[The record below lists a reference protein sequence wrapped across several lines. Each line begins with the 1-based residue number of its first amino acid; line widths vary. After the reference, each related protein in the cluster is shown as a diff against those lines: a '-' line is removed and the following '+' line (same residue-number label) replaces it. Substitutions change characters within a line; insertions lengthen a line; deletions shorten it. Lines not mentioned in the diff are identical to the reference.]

1 MSAQNAKETR
11 TLTML
16 LTPSE
21 ILRQSSTDWW
31 FCLRTQLKREH
42 IAAACLSQNHKVE
55 VFSPRVRLRKQ
66 TSRGFVWFVESM
78 FPGYLFAQFD
88 YSAFHRRVRQGPGVK
103 GFLQFGD
110 RLGLL
115 PNELITEIKGRMGK
129 EEILE
134 VNQGLEPFQKVQ
146 VVQGPF
152 QGFEGLITRLLA
164 ARDRIEILIEWMGRN
179 LHAEANIADLVPLTG
194 PRL

>member
-1 MSAQNAKETR
+1 
-11 TLTML
+11 
-16 LTPSE
+16 
-21 ILRQSSTDWW
+21 
-31 FCLRTQLKREH
+31 
-42 IAAACLSQNHKVE
+42 
-55 VFSPRVRLRKQ
+55 
-66 TSRGFVWFVESM
+66 M

-88 YSAFHRRVRQGPGVK
+88 YAAFHRRVRQGPGVK
-103 GFLQFGD
+103 GFVQFGD

-115 PNELITEIKGRMGK
+115 PNELITEIKVRMGK

-134 VNQGLEPFQKVQ
+134 INQGLEPFQKVQ

-152 QGFEGLITRLLA
+152 QGFEGLITRLFA

-179 LHAEANIADLVPLTG
+179 LHAEASIADLVPLTG